1 VIAAKD
7 GKVYVIELK
16 FVSGTR
22 TRFDGQKIHGHD
34 GGEQQDGHDGLVGIA
49 TQFGGTPLLVSRFSG
64 DTTFYAF
71 TPSQAGPP
79 TDSGAYSV
87 SHDQCKQDALIL
99 P

>member
-16 FVSGTR
+16 FVSSGR
-22 TRFDGQKIHGHD
+22 TRFDGEKIHGHSGD
-34 GGEQQDGHDGLVGIA
+34 QQADGHNGLVGIA
-49 TQFGGTPLLVSRFSG
+49 KQFGGTPLLVSRFSG

-71 TPSQAGPP
+71 TPNQAGPP
-79 TDSGAYSV
+79 TDAGAYTV
-87 SHDQCKQDALIL
+87 SHEQCKSDALIL